1 MESSECTSVSLDDK
15 KILKELE
22 DKNLNKHYV
31 KMMEFRQ
38 KLPSYAR
45 REVILD
51 LCIIVILMLTIY

>member
-45 REVILD
+45 REVFK
-51 LCIIVILMLTIY
+51 IIYDYKKLHLTFD